1 MPIRVDVIGTGSKGN
16 CYALYIDGEILIL
29 ECGNSQFD
37 SLKKALKYDFSAV
50 KGAVVSHCHGDHAG
64 DVKKLLQSGIHTLST
79 SESFTEC
86 ERYSHFIHKAVHLKG
101 VKFGSF
107 KVLPL
112 QMVHDVECFGFLI
125 TFNETTLFFATDTT
139 DIPYALP
146 QVDYLM
152 IEANFANTI
161 IDEKLFDGSL
171 HRSLH
176 DRIIN
181 SHLSLERAQFFIVT
195 QKKLKGIIL
204 IHLSHDNADAEVFQQ
219 KIAQQTG
226 VITYVAQNNK
236 TIDFF

>member
-1 MPIRVDVIGTGSKGN
+1 MPICIKVIGTGSKGN
-16 CYALYIDGEILIL
+16 CYALEIDGEILII
-29 ECGNSQFD
+29 ECGSYQFD

-50 KGAVVSHCHGDHAG
+50 KGAVISHCHGDHAG
-64 DVKKLLQSGIHTLST
+64 DVKKLLQSGIHTLSN
-79 SESFTEC
+79 SESFAGC
-86 ERYSHFIHKAVHLKG
+86 ERYSHYIHKAVHLKG

-112 QMVHDVECFGFLI
+112 QMVHDVECFGYLI

-146 QVDYLM
+146 QVDYLI
-152 IEANFANTI
+152 IEANFSNKI
-161 IDEKLFDGSL
+161 IDEKLYDGSL

-204 IHLSHDNADAEVFQQ
+204 IHLSNDNADAVDFQQ

-226 VITYVAQNNK
+226 VITYVAKKDSVIN
-236 TIDFF
+236 FL